1 MCALP
6 RRVGDALFAVMQLA
20 QTTMR
25 SEIGKMSL
33 DQTFKDRIT
42 LNASIVRGIEEA
54 STAWGVQPLRFCFVS
69 GYDLRSC

>member
-1 MCALP
+1 
-6 RRVGDALFAVMQLA
+6 MQLA

-33 DQTFKDRIT
+33 DQTFKDRVT

-69 GYDLRSC
+69 GFVLRSC